1 MPYWYLIMLV
11 CLADQAVKLY
21 IQFNLVPYQSINLLQ
36 GWFSITYVMN
46 YGAAFGIMQ
55 SQTVILTA
63 VALGSLAFVGLKRR
77 EISGHSK
84 LFQIGIAVAQ
94 GGAMGN
100 CIDRLR
106 QGYVVDFIDFR
117 FWPVFN
123 IADIAIIGGVGAIAV
138 GILLEERQRR
148 QKGDIDLDREINSP

>member
-21 IQFNLVPYQSINLLQ
+21 IQVNLAPYQSINLLPD
-36 GWFSITYVMN
+36 WFSITHVMN

-63 VALGSLAFVGLKRR
+63 VALGTFVFIWWKRR
-77 EISGHSK
+77 KIRHYSVW
-84 LFQIGIAVAQ
+84 FQIGIAVAL
-94 GGAMGN
+94 GGALGN

-106 QGYVVDFIDFR
+106 QGYVVDFIDVH
-117 FWPVFN
+117 FWPIFN
-123 IADIAIIGGVGAIAV
+123 IADIAIIGGVGAIV
-138 GILLEERQRR
+138 IGMLYQKRQRR
-148 QKGDIDLDREINSP
+148 QKCEFDLERKIDSP